1 MIRRKK
7 APGACKA
14 ARPTTYREKEKKAK
28 NSIRITA
35 PCRACRELEVW
46 PEQLDRGLPFPS
58 REKEGDLVLLGG
70 SSSESGK
77 KTLSTVPGCYN
88 GTCLF

>member
-14 ARPTTYREKEKKAK
+14 ARPTTYRGKEKKAK

-58 REKEGDLVLLGG
+58 REKG
-70 SSSESGK
+70 SSWTPSPRLGCTARSEGS
-77 KTLSTVPGCYN
+77 L
-88 GTCLF
+88 GTKNPL